1 MSRSHLRP
9 YLYLAAGV
17 LLQGLSPVL
26 TKLLLA
32 DLSASAVVATRYL
45 IAVIFLLP
53 FGWRQLPPEEA
64 ISHPR
69 RRDWVALFLVG
80 ALGSGL
86 ASLLFTHAIEMTSA
100 GIANALS
107 KTAPIFVAVF
117 AYLTLRERITS
128 ARLLL
133 VLVMVGADI
142 LIGAGE
148 LRLGGLAGV
157 RLQGDL
163 LAIGAGVLR
172 AMAEVLG
179 KASLR
184 RFYPATVA
192 LWRFGVGFLV
202 TGAIALFT
210 GDYRAL
216 GGLDARAWLL
226 LLALG
231 GLCTSLSMGLY
242 YRGLR
247 DIPAH
252 VAVSL
257 RLTSAVVTAVLS
269 WLVLGEGLNALHI
282 AGIVLLVGGSYLI
295 VMRATRHEAPVAA
308 PLEPEPTLALTA
320 TLRGRVAVLV
330 AAMVAV
336 TVLASTALSVA
347 HNGTVVYEQARLT
360 MVETATV
367 ILQLRGVAQPPS
379 PETYR
384 QYLDRIVRHRFS
396 ERFYSL
402 EILYLIVQDGV
413 GNLVAYAK
421 RDELAIADPQ
431 GRPMARSDTVAGL
444 RLLELVQSGEL
455 ARAQD
460 IVPLTAELVV
470 NGEVVGVVRM
480 GCRRSI
486 AYRAATEIALRNL
499 TLAVLLVLVG
509 IAVSFHLIGHLSRP
523 LERLAAVARRIAA
536 GELDAPL
543 LSRGSAEVES
553 LGFSVGQ
560 MVERLRTG
568 QLLEEALVRQV
579 LGAGDG
585 AEVPFPGQVALLAR
599 PGGGSPEATERSL
612 ARLLATLPRHE
623 GQLVRGAPGQVLAA
637 FGGEDSEQD
646 DVLRATVAAME
657 WLDEVRDEA
666 VPAAVALVA
675 AAEPG
680 AAATALFHSLAE
692 SLGPLTESVAAPT
705 VFLTRQAQQQV
716 AAYVPTEP
724 VPGSDLY
731 RAALPNNL
739 A

>member
-9 YLYLAAGV
+9 YLYLATGV

-26 TKLLLA
+26 TKLLLT
-32 DLSASAVVATRYL
+32 DLSPSAVVAARYL
-45 IAVIFLLP
+45 IAVVFLLP

-64 ISHPR
+64 ISQPR

-80 ALGSGL
+80 ALGSGI

-107 KTAPIFVAVF
+107 KTAPIFVALF

-148 LRLGGLAGV
+148 LRLGGVAGV
-157 RLQGDL
+157 RLYGDL
-163 LAIGAGVLR
+163 LAIGAGALR

-184 RFYPATVA
+184 RFLPATVA
-192 LWRFGVGFLV
+192 LWRFGVGLVV
-202 TGAIALFT
+202 TGAISLVT
-210 GDYRAL
+210 GDYRGLGAL
-216 GGLDARAWLL
+216 DGRAWLL

-257 RLTSAVVTAVLS
+257 RLTSAVVTAILS

-295 VMRATRHEAPVAA
+295 VMRATRHDVPAA
-308 PLEPEPTLALTA
+308 IIHEPEPPLALTA

-330 AAMVAV
+330 AAMVTV

-347 HNGTVVYEQARLT
+347 HNRAVLYEQARLT

-402 EILYLIVQDGV
+402 EILYVVVEDGA
-413 GNLVAYAK
+413 GNLVAFAK
-421 RDELAIADPQ
+421 RDELAITDAQ
-431 GRPMARSDTVAGL
+431 GRPVARSDMVAGL

-455 ARAQD
+455 VRTQD
-460 IVPLTAELVV
+460 VVPLTAELIK
-470 NGEVVGVVRM
+470 NGSVAGVVRM

-486 AYRAATEIALRNL
+486 AYRPATEIALRNL

-509 IAVSFHLIGHLSRP
+509 IAVSSHLIGHLSRP

-543 LSRGSAEVES
+543 ISAGSAEVES

-568 QLLEEALVRQV
+568 QLLEQALLWQV
-579 LGAGDG
+579 LSAGEG
-585 AEVPFPGQVALLAR
+585 TAVPFPGQVALLAR
-599 PGGGSPEATERSL
+599 PGGGPTAAVQHSL
-612 ARLLATLPRHE
+612 TRLLATLPRHE
-623 GQLVRGAPGQVLAA
+623 GQLVYVGPGQVLIA
-637 FGGEDSEQD
+637 FGGETSEQD
-646 DVLRATVAAME
+646 DTLRAVVAAME
-657 WLDEVRDEA
+657 WLGEA
-666 VPAAVALVA
+666 GNMTQPPAVALVA
-675 AAEPG
+675 EASSD
-680 AAATALFHSLAE
+680 TTVTQLLQR
-692 SLGPLTESVAAPT
+692 LTEPLLAVSGTATSPAVL
-705 VFLTRQAQQQV
+705 LTQEARAQV
-716 AAYVPTEP
+716 AAYVLTEP
-724 VPGSDLY
+724 IAGSDIY
-731 RAALPNNL
+731 RALLP
-739 A
+739 

>member
-1 MSRSHLRP
+1 MLRSHLRP
-9 YLYLAAGV
+9 YLYLATGV
-17 LLQGLSPVL
+17 VLQGLSPVL
-26 TKLLLA
+26 TKLLLT
-32 DLSASAVVATRYL
+32 DLSPSAVVAARYL
-45 IAVIFLLP
+45 IAVVFLLP

-64 ISHPR
+64 VSRPR

-80 ALGSGL
+80 ALGSGV

-107 KTAPIFVAVF
+107 KTAPIFVALF

-148 LRLGGLAGV
+148 LRLGGIAGV
-157 RLQGDL
+157 RLYGDL
-163 LAIGAGVLR
+163 LALGAGVLR

-184 RFYPATVA
+184 RFLPATVA
-192 LWRFGVGFLV
+192 LWRFGVGLAV
-202 TGAIALFT
+202 TGAIALGT
-210 GDYRAL
+210 GDYRGLQAL
-216 GGLDARAWLL
+216 DGRAWLL

-257 RLTSAVVTAVLS
+257 RLTSAVVTAILS
-269 WLVLGEGLNALHI
+269 WLVLGEGLNVLHI

-295 VMRATRHEAPVAA
+295 VMRATRHEAPVAVA
-308 PLEPEPTLALTA
+308 REPEPALALTA
-320 TLRGRVAVLV
+320 TLRGRVAVLL
-330 AAMVAV
+330 AAMVTI

-347 HNGTVVYEQARLT
+347 HNRAVVYEQARLT

-402 EILYLIVQDGV
+402 EILYVVVEDGA
-413 GNLVAYAK
+413 GNLVAFAK
-421 RDELAIADPQ
+421 RDELALTDPQ
-431 GRPMARSDTVAGL
+431 GQPMARSDTVAGL
-444 RLLELVQSGEL
+444 RLLELVRSGEL
-455 ARAQD
+455 ARTQD
-460 IVPLTAELVV
+460 IVPLTAELVK
-470 NGEVVGVVRM
+470 NGSVAGVVRM

-486 AYRAATEIALRNL
+486 AYRPATEIALRNL

-509 IAVSFHLIGHLSRP
+509 IAVSSHLIGHLSRP

-543 LSRGSAEVES
+543 ISAGSAEVES

-560 MVERLRTG
+560 MVDRLRTG
-568 QLLEEALVRQV
+568 QLLEEALWRQV
-579 LGAGDG
+579 LSAGHG
-585 AEVPFPGQVALLAR
+585 TESPFPGHVALLVR
-599 PGGGSPEATERSL
+599 PGGGPAEALQHNLT
-612 ARLLATLPRHE
+612 RLLVTLPRHE
-623 GQLVRGAPGQVLAA
+623 GQLVHAGPGQVLIA
-637 FGGEDSEQD
+637 FGGEASEQD
-646 DVLRATVAAME
+646 DALRATVAAME
-657 WLDEVRDEA
+657 WLGEVDETTQ
-666 VPAAVALVA
+666 PAALALVA
-675 AAEPG
+675 EVLPG
-680 AAATALFHSLAE
+680 TTVTDLLERLAGLL
-692 SLGPLTESVAAPT
+692 STLSGAMSSPAVLLTP
-705 VFLTRQAQQQV
+705 QARAQV
-716 AAYVPTEP
+716 AAYVPVEE

-731 RAALPNNL
+731 RVLLP
-739 A
+739 